1 MDHEGGLMINRG
13 RWVTRGWSPARQF
26 LDRSFSE
33 VSDLMPQLEEGLP
46 VGSAEV
52 MNRLQISIEHQ
63 SDVVI
68 VRLTGEVDVATA
80 PELDQRLQEIATGGH
95 THVVIDLSEVEF
107 IDSTGLQSIVR
118 AQYFADANR
127 RRLTLR
133 RGSPQVQRLFEI
145 TGLLDRVSFEDSET

>member
-1 MDHEGGLMINRG
+1 MINRG
-13 RWVTRGWSPARQF
+13 RRAIWGWSPARKF
-26 LDRSFSE
+26 VDSGFSE

-46 VGSAEV
+46 VGSPEA

-63 SDVVI
+63 SDVVV

-95 THVVIDLSEVEF
+95 TNVVIDLSGVEF
-107 IDSTGLQSIVR
+107 MDSTGLHSIVR

-127 RRLTLR
+127 RQLTLR
-133 RGSPQVQRLFEI
+133 HGSPQVQRLFEI
-145 TGLLDRVSFEDSET
+145 TGVLDRVSFEDSET